1 MPEGPS
7 IVILKELAKQF
18 EGKKVLAV
26 NGNTKEDKDI
36 MLNKKVLAIESWGKH
51 FLICFEG
58 FMLRIHFMLFGSYR
72 INQEK
77 DAVPRLS
84 LKFRNGIFNFYAC
97 SVKIIEGSFEEVYN
111 TSADIMSPGWDAAA
125 ARKKLKK
132 SPALLACDPLVDQ
145 NIFAGSGN
153 IIKNEVLFRT
163 KIHPLSE
170 VGALPPKKL
179 SLLVDETRN
188 YAFDFLEWKKQ
199 FVLKKHWQAHTKR
212 TCPRCH
218 VPLIKEYLGK
228 TNRRTFYCS
237 NCQRLYEK

>member
-26 NGNTKEDKDI
+26 NGKTKEDKDI

-111 TSADIMSPGWDAAA
+111 TSLKFSTSSRTMLRNTGVSNVAITVPGSPRG
-125 ARKKLKK
+125 AR
-132 SPALLACDPLVDQ
+132 
-145 NIFAGSGN
+145 
-153 IIKNEVLFRT
+153 
-163 KIHPLSE
+163 
-170 VGALPPKKL
+170 
-179 SLLVDETRN
+179 
-188 YAFDFLEWKKQ
+188 
-199 FVLKKHWQAHTKR
+199 
-212 TCPRCH
+212 
-218 VPLIKEYLGK
+218 
-228 TNRRTFYCS
+228 
-237 NCQRLYEK
+237 